1 MTEPFNLVGQCPVL
15 SVPTGFTAEGLPSA
29 LSICG
34 RRFDDRG
41 VLEIGKALELARPWA
56 DTRPP
61 I

>member
-15 SVPTGFTAEGLPSA
+15 SVPTGFTAGGLPTA

-34 RRFDDRG
+34 RRFDDLS
-41 VLEIGKALELARPWA
+41 VLEIGTALEQARPWRGK
-56 DTRPP
+56 RPA